1 MIEVIAELMFI
12 TIFCCIARLC
22 NEIIILKDL
31 EKRREFFARLDERV
45 KEARLE
51 RSRCEEAAA

>member
-1 MIEVIAELMFI
+1 MSYYHLS
-12 TIFCCIARLC
+12 CIAGLC
-22 NEIIILKDL
+22 SDIIILKDL

>member
-1 MIEVIAELMFI
+1 MYDHV
-12 TIFCCIARLC
+12 CCIAGLC
-22 NEIIILKDL
+22 SDIIILKDL

-51 RSRCEEAAA
+51 RSLATPLSPREMRH

>member
-1 MIEVIAELMFI
+1 MYYH
-12 TIFCCIARLC
+12 FCCIAGLC
-22 NEIIILKDL
+22 GDIIILKDL

-51 RSRCEEAAA
+51 RSLATPLPPGEMRH